1 MKLNILP
8 VEILSGS
15 LCWLTTMRLRE
26 NRVFRYQL
34 RYMSYGSWLAEW
46 MYGFIMVAVVTGMIN
61 GYGQLAL
68 YLFRWEITV
77 WLIVV
82 TFGVNI
88 AWGLIDGLTVIYGG
102 LTDKADQ
109 EKLISEAR
117 KDRNNPELRKGILA
131 LLDDSVV
138 EYLSDEKKEKLIDD
152 VIDDGVEYKKRYK
165 LTKEDRKVLI
175 ATASCDTLAVIPVI
189 LPFIILGFT
198 GTALTLSRIVAATAI
213 GWIVFKYAEHTERRK
228 YIAAAV
234 FFFLTLVMMA
244 VTWYYGW

>member
-1 MKLNILP
+1 
-8 VEILSGS
+8 
-15 LCWLTTMRLRE
+15 
-26 NRVFRYQL
+26 
-34 RYMSYGSWLAEW
+34 MSYGSWLAEW

-68 YLFRWEITV
+68 SLFRWEITV

-109 EKLISEAR
+109 EKLISEAK

-152 VIDDGVEYKKRYK
+152 VIDHGVGFKKRYK
-165 LTKEDRKVLI
+165 LTKEDRKILI
-175 ATASCDTLAVIPVI
+175 ATASCDILAVIPVI
-189 LPFIILGFT
+189 LPFIVLGFT
-198 GTALTLSRIVAATAI
+198 GAALTLSRIIAATAI
-213 GWIVFKYAEHTERRK
+213 GWIVFKYAEHTGRRK
-228 YIAAAV
+228 YLAAAV

>member
-1 MKLNILP
+1 
-8 VEILSGS
+8 
-15 LCWLTTMRLRE
+15 
-26 NRVFRYQL
+26 
-34 RYMSYGSWLAEW
+34 MSYGSWLAEW

-68 YLFRWEITV
+68 SLFRWEITV

-82 TFGVNI
+82 TFGVNV

-109 EKLISEAR
+109 EKLISEAK

-152 VIDDGVEYKKRYK
+152 VIDHGVGFKKRYK
-165 LTKEDRKVLI
+165 LTKEDRKILI
-175 ATASCDTLAVIPVI
+175 ATASCDILAVIPVI
-189 LPFIILGFT
+189 LPFIVLGFT
-198 GTALTLSRIVAATAI
+198 GAALTLSRIIAATAI
-213 GWIVFKYAEHTERRK
+213 GWIVFKYAEHTGRRK
-228 YIAAAV
+228 YLAAAV